1 MRDRDLAD
9 RPAEVALGE
18 PELLA
23 DGFRSYWRYR
33 LTLKGADGAPVEQT
47 RDLLHSGKVVAVLPV
62 DLEREEVVLIRQ
74 FRLAAHVA
82 TGEGEMIEIVAGGVE
97 SGEAPCDAAARECRE
112 EIGVAPG
119 RLVEL
124 FTYLTTPGIT
134 DEKIVLFLAEI
145 DAGQVPARVADPVE
159 GEQIEALRVPI
170 EAGIAALCENRM
182 CNGPLLI
189 ALQWLALNRARLKEI
204 LASS

>member
-33 LTLKGADGAPVEQT
+33 LTLKGVDGSPVRQT
-47 RDLLHSGKVVAVLPV
+47 RDLLHSDKVVAVLPV

-82 TGEGEMIEIVAGGVE
+82 TGEGEMIEIVAGVVE
-97 SGEAPCDAAARECRE
+97 SGEAPRDAAARECRE
-112 EIGVAPG
+112 EIGVVPG

-124 FTYLTTPGIT
+124 FTYMTTPGIT

-145 DAGQVPARVADPVE
+145 DAEQVPARVADPVE

-170 EAGIAALCENRM
+170 EAALAALGENRM

-189 ALQWLALNRARLKEI
+189 ALQWLALNRARLKDVF
-204 LASS
+204 ATS